1 MSFPGTPK
9 RKSTTPWPWETWPP
23 NRWSSRGTS
32 SPAGS
37 VASQAVCVL
46 VGAVEWS
53 TWKTRMMQTRGIVS
67 EERVNQIGILVS
79 NRASQSVIVWEISV
93 SSCSILCLYDC
104 NMLFIV
110 KSVIY
115 FLVNMRNNRP
125 DYILPVMY
133 VEPYSSYTGNNFS
146 YFWCLTLIF

>member
-1 MSFPGTPK
+1 
-9 RKSTTPWPWETWPP
+9 
-23 NRWSSRGTS
+23 
-32 SPAGS
+32 
-37 VASQAVCVL
+37 
-46 VGAVEWS
+46 
-53 TWKTRMMQTRGIVS
+53 MMQTRGIVS

-115 FLVNMRNNRP
+115 FLLYLRNNRP
-125 DYILPVMY
+125 DYILPMLY
-133 VEPYSSYTGNNFS
+133 VEPYSSYTGNNSS
-146 YFWCLTLIF
+146 YF